1 MRWWP
6 GALAAAVAVLLPV
19 GTCRAEEAGDKGS
32 RGIDKKKVSA
42 TLKTIIARGADLYN
56 ARDYAGCYRFF
67 QGSLATLRPFLDRHP
82 KTQRAIDASLA
93 EAERDPRVQQ
103 RCWVLYRSLTAI
115 YTSFTPGAKKTG
127 VGKGPK
133 DKNGKGLKKDR
144 KAKDK
149 PAKDSG
155 QANQAPED
163 KDKDVPK
170 DLFKDVKKVDKSSPA
185 RRFLIAKKGQATV
198 SGKVVFKGLPVG
210 GGKVFFHPK
219 KGKPFMARTA
229 KDGTY
234 TIKGL
239 KLENYIVTVISRK
252 HRVPPKYGN
261 PKTSGLTVT
270 LSATNEAFDIAIQ

>member
-6 GALAAAVAVLLPV
+6 GALAAAVAVLVLV
-19 GTCRAEEAGDKGS
+19 GTCPAGEAGDKGS

-42 TLKTIIARGADLYN
+42 TLKTVIAKGADLYN

-67 QGSLATLRPFLDRHP
+67 QGSLATLRPLLDRHP
-82 KTQRAIDASLA
+82 KTQRAIDTSLA

-115 YTSFTPGAKKTG
+115 YTKFTPGAKKAG
-127 VGKGPK
+127 VGKGRR
-133 DKNGKGLKKDR
+133 DKNGTGLKKDG
-144 KAKDK
+144 KGKDK
-149 PAKDSG
+149 PAKAKD
-155 QANQAPED
+155 QANQAPEV
-163 KDKDVPK
+163 KDTDVPM
-170 DLFKDVKKVDKSSPA
+170 DLIKDVKKVDKSGPA
-185 RRFLIAKKGQATV
+185 HRFAIAKKGQVTV
-198 SGKVVFKGLPVG
+198 SGKVVFKGQPVG
-210 GGKVFFHPK
+210 GGQVFFHPT

-239 KLENYIVTVISRK
+239 KLGKYTVTVISRK
-252 HRVPPKYGN
+252 DGVPPKYGN

-270 LSATNEAFDIAIQ
+270 LSATSEAFDIAIQ